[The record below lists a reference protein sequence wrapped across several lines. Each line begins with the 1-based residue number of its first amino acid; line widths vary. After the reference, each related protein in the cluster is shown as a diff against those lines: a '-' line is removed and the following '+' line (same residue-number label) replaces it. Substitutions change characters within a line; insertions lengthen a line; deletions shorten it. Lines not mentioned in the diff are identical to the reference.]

1 MSKMSELEMVI
12 TDLRKAAEVI
22 KEAADTLSEMF
33 GGTSNEAS
41 DDVVADRE
49 KVRSVFQNLSRIG
62 YGEELKAL
70 LQKYGTDHLTGLA
83 PEHFDAILKDAEVL
97 QNAT

>member
-12 TDLRKAAEVI
+12 TDLRKAAETI
-22 KEAADTLSEMF
+22 KESADVLAEMF
-33 GGTSNEAS
+33 GGTSKEAS
-41 DDVVADRE
+41 DDVVDDRE

-70 LQKYGTDHLTGLA
+70 LKKYGTDNVTGLA
-83 PEHFDAILKDAEVL
+83 PEHFGAILKDAEVL